1 MVKRQSVWLSTM
13 MVLALMVIGYY
24 TVNSENK
31 PLPTT
36 GEQTQGASGAG
47 TTNSDTL
54 PPLPPS
60 ATGDQGGTGS
70 THGAGG
76 TASSAGTSGTGAS
89 GQNSATPSQAGSGG
103 GTGAQNSSGSDY
115 FAEMAL
121 KETQRESGVMEQLQ
135 QVIANPKSS
144 SEEVAKANQQL
155 QEITTMQGKAE
166 QTVEMLKG
174 AGFPQ
179 AVILP
184 SGSGDVNYDHVTVY
198 VQASSLSPQQAVN
211 VMGIVH
217 QQMGIPASNI
227 TVYWHE

>member
-1 MVKRQSVWLSTM
+1 MKRQSVWLSTM

-31 PLPTT
+31 PLPTASEQSQGSGST
-36 GEQTQGASGAG
+36 GTSPPSG
-47 TTNSDTL
+47 TL

-60 ATGDQGGTGS
+60 APGGQGGGTATAESGEGNAPPAPPADTGS
-70 THGAGG
+70 TA
-76 TASSAGTSGTGAS
+76 
-89 GQNSATPSQAGSGG
+89 NSWTPANSRG
-103 GTGAQNSSGSDY
+103 SSGSDF

-121 KETQRESGVMEQLQ
+121 KETQRESGTVERLQ
-135 QVIANPKSS
+135 EVIANPKSS
-144 SEEVAKANQQL
+144 TEEVAQANNQL
-155 QEITTMQGKAE
+155 RQITDMQGKAE
-166 QTVEMLKG
+166 QVVDMLKG

-184 SGSGDVNYDHVTVY
+184 AGSGDVNFDHVTVY

-217 QQMGIPASNI
+217 GQMGVPASNI